1 MRPSAACLV
10 VLYIDF
16 IVVFY
21 IILADGF
28 IIDVSYLT
36 GRQTSHIYTPSYQHA
51 K

>member
-28 IIDVSYLT
+28 IIDVSYLANVT
-36 GRQTSHIYTPSYQHA
+36 HLHSLISARQVSA
-51 K
+51 